1 MHNVKFKTLEQVIEY
16 YSNPYQT
23 VKRPI
28 NMDSSLVK
36 AINFS
41 PEEKL
46 DLLNFLKSLT
56 DKQFLNR

>member
-1 MHNVKFKTLEQVIEY
+1 LEQVIEY

-28 NMDSSLVK
+28 NMDSSLIK

-41 PEEKL
+41 LEEKL